1 VASRHTNNKDAARSR
16 RRFRIRK
23 RVVGTPER
31 PRLVVHRS
39 LRHVEVQVID
49 DEAGHSLVGLST
61 RSPDLRD
68 VQGTRVERGHQLGKL
83 VAARAK
89 ERGIERVVFDRAGHL
104 YHGAVKAVADGAREG
119 GLSL

>member
-1 VASRHTNNKDAARSR
+1 MARSR

-31 PRLVVHRS
+31 PRLVVCRS
-39 LRHVEVQVID
+39 LRHVEVQIID
-49 DEAGHSLVGLST
+49 DETGHSLVGLST
-61 RSPDLRD
+61 LSRDLRD
-68 VQGTRVERGHQLGKL
+68 VQGTRVERGHELGRL
-83 VAARAK
+83 VAARAR
-89 ERGIERVVFDRAGHL
+89 ERGIERVVFDRAGLL